1 MRNIILIAVSLLLF
15 GCNNH
20 NELISKWEKI
30 NQADSTKSQIEV
42 YKFGEDLLG
51 KRIQLSEDSE
61 KFGLALGDV
70 CWKNLIKKETN
81 IYSGIRIAKRL
92 YNGKTE
98 TMTLDFII
106 EIENKD
112 LISVKA
118 LYTDNNLQDGGKTI
132 MYKKI
137 K

>member
-20 NELISKWEKI
+20 NELIGKWEKV